1 MVEQSLKR
9 VIELVDYCLTQ
20 SYNDAMDER
29 TYNIVGALAIALH
42 DEVMG
47 AVEKGTDF
55 SASASA
61 ALVNLL
67 AFPNETIDTLSGPIG
82 LTGSGTVR
90 LVDRLVAAGLVE
102 RRVSD
107 RDRRSVALVLTNKG
121 RKVAQRALDGRRA
134 AIAKALSV
142 LTQDEKDSFSRAAEK
157 VLGALSEDRHRADLI
172 CRLCDYQFCP
182 QEICPVEQAVE

>member
-1 MVEQSLKR
+1 
-9 VIELVDYCLTQ
+9 
-20 SYNDAMDER
+20 MDER

-42 DEVMG
+42 DQIMG

-90 LVDRLVAAGLVE
+90 LVDRLVAAELVE

-107 RDRRSVALVLTNKG
+107 RDRRSVELVLTNKG
-121 RKVAQRALDGRRA
+121 RKVAQRALNGRRA

-142 LTQDEKDSFSRAAEK
+142 LTQDEKNSFSRAAEK
-157 VLGALSEDRHRADLI
+157 VLAALTGDRHRADLI